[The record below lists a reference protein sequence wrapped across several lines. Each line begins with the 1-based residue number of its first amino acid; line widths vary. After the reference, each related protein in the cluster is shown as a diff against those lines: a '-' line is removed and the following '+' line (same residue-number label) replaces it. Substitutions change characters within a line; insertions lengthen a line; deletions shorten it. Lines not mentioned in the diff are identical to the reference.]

1 MSPTQKSTGTPVDGA
16 PATGLPP
23 ASGLRGI
30 AVEIGAGAAV
40 LAYGYCIVKLVPEAL
55 YVPVNLAAAC
65 TAVALAHRAGTG
77 WGDLGLARDR
87 LLDGARWGLLS
98 VIPIAAVVA
107 TGVAITLTRPYF
119 VEARFESLAVAPL
132 LYELLLRIPLGT
144 ALSEELIFRGG
155 LLGFYQRRHS
165 FWRAALMSSL
175 VFGLWH
181 VLPAIGSVSSNAAGE
196 TLSSAGARAAGVA
209 GTVVATGAAGLVF
222 CWLRKRSG
230 SVLAPAITHAALNS
244 LAVVG
249 GLIVARWLG
258 G

>member
-1 MSPTQKSTGTPVDGA
+1 VGASQGTGQA
-16 PATGLPP
+16 RGL
-23 ASGLRGI
+23 L
-30 AVEIGAGAAV
+30 VEIGAGAAV
-40 LAYGYCIVKLVPEAL
+40 LAYGYVIVKIVPEAL

-65 TAVALAHRAGTG
+65 TVVALAHRAGAG
-77 WGDLGLARDR
+77 WDLLGLAQDK
-87 LLDGARWGLLS
+87 LSNGARWGLLS
-98 VIPIAAVVA
+98 TIPIAAVVA
-107 TGVAITLTRPYF
+107 TGVAVTLTRPYF
-119 VEARFESLAVAPL
+119 VEERFASLAVAPL

-155 LLGFYQRRHS
+155 LLGLYQRRHS

-181 VLPAIGSVSSNAAGE
+181 VLPAMGSVSSNAAGE
-196 TLSSAGARAAGVA
+196 TLSSTAARVAGVA

-230 SVLAPAITHAALNS
+230 SVLAPTITHAALNG

-249 GLIVARWLG
+249 GLVVARWLQS
-258 G
+258 